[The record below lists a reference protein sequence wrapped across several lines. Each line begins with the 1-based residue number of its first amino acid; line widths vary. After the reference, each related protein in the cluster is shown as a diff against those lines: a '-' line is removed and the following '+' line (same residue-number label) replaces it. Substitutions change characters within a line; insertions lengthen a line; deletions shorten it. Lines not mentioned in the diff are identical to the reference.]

1 MFGYVSLM
9 EPTPRFHGP
18 AARAVRVTAGIRQ
31 AELARRVGI
40 SRSHL
45 ANIEK
50 GKQPSLTVAM
60 AIAAELDVAL
70 DAITYVGLAA

>member
-1 MFGYVSLM
+1 M

-50 GKQPSLTVAM
+50 GKQPSLFVAM
-60 AIAAELDVAL
+60 KIADALGVKL
-70 DAITYVGLAA
+70 DAITYQKTAA